1 MERDSPSMRFAVN
14 RNGAGSK
21 GGNDSPWYPNDA
33 PFPPSRYRQRDRRD
47 RRYVGRTAKACL
59 DGAARPRESGRRLR
73 RLPAH
78 RLRAGRFARERPE
91 SWPFVTQE
99 LTSLIGTCQI
109 CNMRPQMRQR
119 LPQSRLSSL
128 RGRSAPVCCDSR
140 IAGHPRFGTGLQTT
154 LGWEADQGI
163 RGDWDRL
170 RKAHQPDRNLSGFGS
185 DGKTNLPLKQALE
198 VRT

>member
-1 MERDSPSMRFAVN
+1 MERDSPSIGMALARRAGTIRPGTPTMRLFRQAAIGNGTGVIADMSGELQRPASTAPRDPAN
-14 RNGAGSK
+14 REEGS
-21 GGNDSPWYPNDA
+21 G
-33 PFPPSRYRQRDRRD
+33 
-47 RRYVGRTAKACL
+47 ACL
-59 DGAARPRESGRRLR
+59 LT
-73 RLPAH
+73 

-109 CNMRPQMRQR
+109 CNMRPQMRPR